1 MKQLTLGT
9 ILQLAKDLQKEGVDL
24 RELINMPVYIG
35 NNDELNGIHCAWYAE
50 MINPEDEGYK
60 PIIELIDEDC
70 CNIKVQGKSILIS

>member
-24 RELINMPVYIG
+24 RELINMPIYIG
-35 NNDELNGIHCAWYAE
+35 NDDELNGIHCAWYAE
-50 MINPEDEGYK
+50 MINPEDDSYG
-60 PIIELIDEDC
+60 PIIDVINEDC